1 MKSYKEIGLLA
12 RKLLYLICK
21 KLKFRRK
28 FMKYNDET
36 MDAYLKDLNRIP
48 LLTAEEEK
56 DLAQKAASGSK
67 SAKNKLVSAN
77 LRFVVAIAKTYQG
90 RGFEL
95 MDLISEGNLGLI
107 SAVDHFDVSKGYKFI
122 SYAVWWIRQSIQKAL
137 SDKSRAIRLP
147 MNKVS
152 EIYQIEKARSLVE
165 TDKAEEEQVREIAK
179 ILGMKT
185 SYVRD
190 LINLNKDMLSLDAPL
205 DSEKSEAVFGDMF
218 KDEINPTPE
227 QEALD
232 SALKNDV
239 DTTLKTLKPKAE
251 RVIRM
256 RYGLGGYKA
265 MSLKEIGDACGLTK
279 ERIRQIEKGA
289 VQMLQSPSRRRRLE
303 AYVA

>member
-1 MKSYKEIGLLA
+1 MK
-12 RKLLYLICK
+12 
-21 KLKFRRK
+21 FD
-28 FMKYNDET
+28 DEM
-36 MDAYLKDLNRIP
+36 MDLYLKDINRIP

-56 DLAQKAASGSK
+56 KLAVEARNGSK
-67 SAKNKLVSAN
+67 SAKNKLVNAN

-95 MDLISEGNLGLI
+95 MDLISEGNLGLMT
-107 SAVDHFDVSKGYKFI
+107 AVDHFDVSKGYKFI
-122 SYAVWWIRQSIQKAL
+122 SYAVWWIRQSIQKAIY
-137 SDKSRAIRLP
+137 DRSRAIRLP
-147 MNKVS
+147 MNKVN
-152 EIYQIEKARSLVE
+152 ELYQIEKARSMVE
-165 TDKAEEEQVREIAK
+165 TDMAEDEQITEIAK
-179 ILGMKT
+179 ILGMEAG
-185 SYVRD
+185 YVR
-190 LINLNKDMLSLDAPL
+190 NLLNFNRDMLSLDAPI
-205 DSEKSEAVFGDMF
+205 DATKSDAVMGDIY

-227 QEALD
+227 QAAME

-239 DTTLKTLKPKAE
+239 DGALKTLKPKAE
-251 RVIRM
+251 RVLRM

>member
-1 MKSYKEIGLLA
+1 
-12 RKLLYLICK
+12 
-21 KLKFRRK
+21 
-28 FMKYNDET
+28 MKYNDET
-36 MDAYLKDLNRIP
+36 MEAYLKDLNRIP

-56 DLAQKAASGSK
+56 DLAQKAAAGSK
-67 SAKNKLVSAN
+67 SAKNKLVNAN

-107 SAVDHFDVSKGYKFI
+107 AAADHFDVSKGYKFI

-165 TDKAEEEQVREIAK
+165 NDKAEEEQIREIAK
-179 ILGMKT
+179 ILGMKPA
-185 SYVRD
+185 YVRD
-190 LINLNKDMLSLDAPL
+190 LVNLNKDLISLDAPL
-205 DSEKSEAVFGDMF
+205 SDDKGSAVFGDTF

-227 QEALD
+227 QMAMET
-232 SALKNDV
+232 ALKNDV
-239 DTTLKTLKPKAE
+239 DSTLKTLKPKAE

-256 RYGLGGYKA
+256 RYGIGGYKA
-265 MSLKEIGDACGLTK
+265 MSLKEIGDECGLTK

-289 VQMLQSPSRRRRLE
+289 VQMLQAPSRKRRLE

>member
-1 MKSYKEIGLLA
+1 MK
-12 RKLLYLICK
+12 
-21 KLKFRRK
+21 FD
-28 FMKYNDET
+28 DEM
-36 MDAYLKDLNRIP
+36 MDLYLKDINRIP

-56 DLAQKAASGSK
+56 ELAVKARNGSK
-67 SAKNKLVSAN
+67 SAKNKLVNAN

-95 MDLISEGNLGLI
+95 MDLISEGNLGLMT
-107 SAVDHFDVSKGYKFI
+107 AVDHFDVSKGYKFI
-122 SYAVWWIRQSIQKAL
+122 SYAVWWIRQSIQKAIY
-137 SDKSRAIRLP
+137 DRSRAIRLP
-147 MNKVS
+147 MNKVN
-152 EIYQIEKARSLVE
+152 ELYQIEKARTMVE
-165 TDKAEEEQVREIAK
+165 TDMAEDEQITEIAK
-179 ILGMKT
+179 ILGMEAG
-185 SYVRD
+185 YVR
-190 LINLNKDMLSLDAPL
+190 NLLNFNRDMLSLDAPI
-205 DSEKSEAVFGDMF
+205 DSTKSDAVMGDIY

-227 QEALD
+227 QAAME

-239 DTTLKTLKPKAE
+239 EGALKTLKPKAE
-251 RVIRM
+251 RVLRM

>member
-1 MKSYKEIGLLA
+1 MK
-12 RKLLYLICK
+12 
-21 KLKFRRK
+21 FD
-28 FMKYNDET
+28 DEM
-36 MDAYLKDLNRIP
+36 MDLYLKDINRIP

-56 DLAQKAASGSK
+56 KLAVEARNGSK
-67 SAKNKLVSAN
+67 SAKNKLVNAN

-95 MDLISEGNLGLI
+95 MDLISEGNLGLMT
-107 SAVDHFDVSKGYKFI
+107 AVDHFDVSKGYKFI
-122 SYAVWWIRQSIQKAL
+122 SYAVWWIRQSIQKAIY
-137 SDKSRAIRLP
+137 DRSRAIRLP
-147 MNKVS
+147 MNKVN
-152 EIYQIEKARSLVE
+152 ELYQIEKARTMVE
-165 TDKAEEEQVREIAK
+165 TDMAEDEQIKEIAK
-179 ILGMKT
+179 ILGMEAG
-185 SYVRD
+185 YVR
-190 LINLNKDMLSLDAPL
+190 NLLNFNRDMLSLDAPI
-205 DSEKSEAVFGDMF
+205 DATKSDAVMGDIY

-227 QEALD
+227 QAAME

-239 DTTLKTLKPKAE
+239 DGALKTLKPKAE
-251 RVIRM
+251 RVLRM